1 MKTALIKKT
10 DLIIIFCC
18 LLAGAALLCV
28 FAFSGGKSREAV
40 VEYRG
45 ETVCVIDLD
54 KVAGEYTFTVNGDL
68 EVVIGVSPE
77 GIRFVE
83 SGCPGKLCVRSGAI
97 NRKGQ
102 VSVCL
107 PAGVSVRIRGSEGYD
122 GVTG

>member
-18 LLAGAALLCV
+18 LLAGAALICV

-77 GIRFVE
+77 GIRFVSSE
-83 SGCPGKLCVRSGAI
+83 CPGKLCVRSGAI